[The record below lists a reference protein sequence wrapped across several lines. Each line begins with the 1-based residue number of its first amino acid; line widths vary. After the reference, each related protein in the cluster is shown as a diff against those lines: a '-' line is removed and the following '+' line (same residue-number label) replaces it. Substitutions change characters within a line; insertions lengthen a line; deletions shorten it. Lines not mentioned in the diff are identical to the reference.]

1 MTNVKLVIEESPS
14 RFDVLKTWF
23 LRAVVAL
30 FFVCVGT
37 SKFAAHSQWVRIFQL
52 IGFGQWFRYLTG
64 TLQVAGGLLVL
75 IPRTFVFGILILA
88 CTMAGAMA
96 AWMFFLGSPFTAVI
110 PGVLLV
116 GLVLVGGEDFMN
128 LIFRRE

>member
-1 MTNVKLVIEESPS
+1 MTNVKLVIESPS

-30 FFVCVGT
+30 FFVWVGT

>member
-1 MTNVKLVIEESPS
+1 MKLVVEEPRT
-14 RFDVLKTWF
+14 RFDLLKTWF
-23 LRAVVAL
+23 LRALVAL
-30 FFVCVGT
+30 LFVWVGT
-37 SKFAAHSQWVRIFQL
+37 SKFSAHSQWVRIFQL
-52 IGFGQWFRYLTG
+52 IGLGQWFRYLTG

-75 IPRTFVFGILILA
+75 IPRTFPIGILILA

-96 AWMFFLGSPFTAVI
+96 AWVFFLGSPFTAVI

-116 GLVLVGGEDFMN
+116 GLVLIGGDGFMN